1 MFELTGVVDM
11 GHIQVGKMTV
21 DDLAPSHIAEMYHEA
36 FRRYGVLCMWS
47 TKEIPEPTIYN
58 VLDTASR
65 LKRKGNMRTRAFAVE
80 IEEAVN
86 AIV

>member
-1 MFELTGVVDM
+1 MLQ
-11 GHIQVGKMTV
+11 IQVGKMTL

-47 TKEIPEPTIYN
+47 TKEMSEPTIYN
-58 VLDTASR
+58 VLDAASR

-86 AIV
+86 AVI